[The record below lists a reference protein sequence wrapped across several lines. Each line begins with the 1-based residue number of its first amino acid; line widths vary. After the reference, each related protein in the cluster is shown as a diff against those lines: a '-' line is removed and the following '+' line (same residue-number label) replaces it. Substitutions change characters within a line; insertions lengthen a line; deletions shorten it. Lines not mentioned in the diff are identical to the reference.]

1 MSARNEPWQDEQ
13 NRQEAL
19 EAHMALFPS
28 CKICGHCLM
37 NDDTVIRIGN
47 DYYCDCC
54 AEVMTNEEM
63 REAED
68 IE

>member
-1 MSARNEPWQDEQ
+1 MAIRNEPWQDEQ

-28 CKICGHCLM
+28 CKICKHCLM

-54 AEVMTNEEM
+54 AEIMTNEEM

-68 IE
+68 ID